1 MPISDVHFS
10 FPKIVSKLIV
20 HYPSIGHSYTATAQ
34 KTIQLKISHD
44 LPGTVALKVITGIVR
59 NFEAESEAMDLLDK
73 IRKLSDQHSGK
84 VVEFR
89 RHIHANPELSYQE
102 FNTVKFVA
110 DTLRSFGLSPT
121 EGLATTG
128 LIVDITGRNPEK
140 KMIALRADM
149 DALPIVEANDV
160 PYKSKNPGVM
170 HACGHDV
177 HTSSLLGTARI
188 LNEVKDQ
195 FEGTIRLIFQPGEEK
210 NPGGASYMI
219 RDGALENP
227 RPSGIIG
234 QHVFPL
240 LPTGKIGF
248 KEGMYMA
255 SADEIYLK
263 VIGKGGHGAAPDLA
277 VDPIVIA
284 SHIII
289 ALQQIISRNANP
301 RQPTVLTFGNIT
313 GFGATNIIPNEVNI
327 AGTFRAM
334 NEVWRESALTKI
346 KKMAESIA
354 EGMGGTCEV
363 NISRGYP
370 YLENNPELT
379 RRIRSAAEAYVGKEN
394 VVDIDITLGAEDF
407 AYYSQVVPASFYRLG
422 TRNDAKGLSS
432 YVHTPT
438 FDIDEDAL
446 KIAPGLM
453 AWMAINE
460 LTS

>member
-1 MPISDVHFS
+1 MSLLH
-10 FPKIVSKLIV
+10 KIKSLSSAYSTHTVSI
-20 HYPSIGHSYTATAQ
+20 
-34 KTIQLKISHD
+34 
-44 LPGTVALKVITGIVR
+44 
-59 NFEAESEAMDLLDK
+59 
-73 IRKLSDQHSGK
+73 
-84 VVEFR
+84 R
-89 RHIHANPELSYQE
+89 RHLHAHPELSYQE
-102 FNTVKFVA
+102 FQTVKFVA
-110 DTLRSFGLSPT
+110 DQLTSFGIESQP
-121 EGLATTG
+121 LATTG
-128 LIVDITGRNPEK
+128 LIADIRGKNPEK
-140 KMIALRADM
+140 KLVALRADM
-149 DALPIVEANDV
+149 DALPILEEGDAI
-160 PYKSKNPGVM
+160 YKSKNTGVM

-177 HTSSLLGTARI
+177 HTSSLLMTARI
-188 LNEVKDQ
+188 LNEVKED
-195 FEGTIRLIFQPGEEK
+195 FEGTIRLLFQPGEEK

-227 RPSGIIG
+227 RPSAILG

-240 LPTGKIGF
+240 LPAGKVGF
-248 KEGMYMA
+248 REGMYMA

-301 RQPTVLTFGNIT
+301 RQPTVLTFGNIV
-313 GFGATNIIPNEVNI
+313 GLGATNIIPNEVNI

-334 NEVWRESALTKI
+334 NEVWRESALAKI

-354 EGMGGTCEV
+354 EGMGGRCEV
-363 NISRGYP
+363 DISKGYP

-379 RRIRSAAEAYVGKEN
+379 RRIRSAAVEYVGTEN

-407 AYYSQVVPASFYRLG
+407 AYYSQIVPASFYRLG
-422 TRNDAKGLSS
+422 TNNVAKGINS

-446 KIAPGLM
+446 IIGPGLM
-453 AWMAINE
+453 AWMAIQE
-460 LTS
+460 LQV